1 MKILPQLTQR
11 QCKHFTIQDM
21 NEQLNLEITYTKS
34 LLQVL
39 QENNL
44 VKKELHYI
52 CPECHSQNVF
62 VCDGFDSLY
71 QCYQCGAK
79 MDPAR
84 VEAEGRPFYSVSKDD
99 FMQYVKE
106 KYPDLYQTTA
116 EPEKEIIPFRP
127 VVVESSEEKEAAV
140 FEKDIVEKIDTKAM
154 TAVKEHED
162 RITDLENDRKVKRLF
177 WTIVKMITLSVIMI
191 CSTLFV
197 LYEWFDIFFL
207 KDQHPF
213 LYEVF
218 VFAMKGSVVKIDDW
232 GGVFITLLSAILTLI
247 VGKFDV
253 FGWKKLKK
261 YYNEIKEELM
271 KREKNTLI

>member
-1 MKILPQLTQR
+1 M
-11 QCKHFTIQDM
+11 
-21 NEQLNLEITYTKS
+21 NLEFTYTKNM
-34 LLQVL
+34 LQVL
-39 QENNL
+39 CEKNL
-44 VKKELHYI
+44 AKKELHYS
-52 CPECHSQNVF
+52 CPQCHSQNVF
-62 VCDGFDSLY
+62 VCDGFDSLH
-71 QCYQCGAK
+71 QCYQCK
-79 MDPAR
+79 TILDTTR

-127 VVVESSEEKEAAV
+127 VVVEPSEEKEAAV
-140 FEKDIVEKIDTKAM
+140 FEKDIIEKIDTKAV

-177 WTIVKMITLSVIMI
+177 WTIVKMITLSVIML
-191 CSTLFV
+191 SVTLFV
-197 LYEWFDIFFL
+197 LYEWFAIFFL

-213 LYEVF
+213 LYETF
-218 VFAMKGSVVKIDDW
+218 VCAMKGSVVKTDDW
-232 GGVFITLLSAILTLI
+232 GGMFITLLSATLTLI

-261 YYNEIKEELM
+261 YYDEIEAELL
-271 KREKNTLI
+271 KTRKKN